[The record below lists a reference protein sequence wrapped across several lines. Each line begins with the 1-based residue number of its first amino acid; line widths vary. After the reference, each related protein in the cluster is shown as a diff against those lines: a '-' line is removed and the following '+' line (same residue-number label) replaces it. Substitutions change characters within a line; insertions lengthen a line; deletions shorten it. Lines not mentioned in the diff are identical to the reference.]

1 MGRWKGAA
9 MKVGITGGGGFLG
22 GSIVRRLV
30 ARGDSVVSYSRQSYT
45 WHGPLG
51 VVSHTGSL
59 HDTKSLALAFQGCDA
74 VIHVAAKAGFWGPYT
89 DYYQANVEGTRAV
102 IDSCVSSGVRRLVYT
117 STPSVVHGGG
127 DLTGVDE
134 SAPYPAHHES
144 PYAATKAIAEKAV
157 LAANSDKLSTV
168 ALRPHLIW
176 GPGDPHLL
184 PRLLARAKAGRLRK
198 IGDGQNIV
206 DTIFVENAAQ
216 AHLLALDR
224 LSASAAI
231 AGQAYFLAQGEPMP
245 LWTIIERM
253 ILAAGG
259 PPLPRRGISRKTA
272 HRIGAVCE
280 FLWKKLPLP
289 GEPPMTRFVA
299 SQLASSHWFRLDRA
313 RNELG
318 FIPEISFEE
327 GLKRLGPETIAG

>member
-1 MGRWKGAA
+1 
-9 MKVGITGGGGFLG
+9 
-22 GSIVRRLV
+22 
-30 ARGDSVVSYSRQSYT
+30 
-45 WHGPLG
+45 

-59 HDTKSLALAFQGCDA
+59 QDAPAMARAFAGCNA
-74 VIHVAAKAGFWGPYT
+74 VIHVAARAGFWGPYAS
-89 DYYQANVEGTRAV
+89 YYQANVEGTQAV
-102 IDSCVSSGVRRLVYT
+102 IDACKISGISRLVYT
-117 STPSVVHGGG
+117 STPSVIHGGG

-144 PYAATKAIAEKAV
+144 SYAATKAIAEKAV
-157 LAANSDKLSTV
+157 LAANCDKLATV

-198 IGDGQNIV
+198 IGDGQNMV
-206 DTIFVENAAQ
+206 DTIFVENAAT

-224 LSASAAI
+224 LSADSPI
-231 AGQAYFLAQGEPMP
+231 AGKPYFLAQGEPMP
-245 LWTIIERM
+245 LWTIIERL

-272 HRIGAVCE
+272 HRVGAVCE
-280 FLWKKLPLP
+280 FLWKNLPLP

-299 SQLASSHWFRLDRA
+299 SQLASSHWFSLENA
-313 RNELG
+313 RRDLG
-318 FIPEISFEE
+318 FIPAISFEE
-327 GLKRLGPETIAG
+327 GLKKLAPNAGS

>member
-1 MGRWKGAA
+1 

-30 ARGDSVVSYSRQSYT
+30 ARGDRVVSYSRQSYT
-45 WHGPLG
+45 WHGLSG

-102 IDSCVSSGVRRLVYT
+102 IDSCLASGVRRLVYT

-127 DLTGVDE
+127 DLAGVDE

-144 PYAATKAIAEKAV
+144 PYAATKAIAEQAV
-157 LAANSDKLSTV
+157 IAANSDKLSTV

-224 LSASAAI
+224 LSANSPI

-259 PPLPRRGISRKTA
+259 PPLPSRGISRKTA
-272 HRIGAVCE
+272 HRIGSVCE
-280 FLWKKLPLP
+280 FLWKTLPLP

-313 RNELG
+313 RTELG

-327 GLKRLGPETIAG
+327 GLKRLGPETTAG